1 MPLARCAWSALAG
14 CAMLFATSAQAATF
28 DFEEALYDNF
38 DTLTVDGVTFT
49 ADPAGFGDYG
59 TGFWFGADFVSGA
72 ALEVSPGASVIVDLP
87 AAAEFLQFGAA
98 VGDEGGALA
107 DLATIV
113 AYDGNGFQVFPASV
127 DEPLFGLGFGDAER
141 RFSFLGGGVRQV
153 VFSYDPFGSSV
164 LAVDN
169 LIYQPIPEPATW
181 VLLLAGSALVIARR
195 ARGVLNA

>member
-1 MPLARCAWSALAG
+1 
-14 CAMLFATSAQAATF
+14 MLFAAAAPAATF
-28 DFEEALYDNF
+28 YFEEALYDNF

-98 VGDEGGALA
+98 VGEEGGALG

-113 AYDGNGFQVFPASV
+113 AYDGDGIQVFPVSIE
-127 DEPLFGLGFGDAER
+127 EPLFGLGLGDAER

-153 VFSYDPFGSSV
+153 VFSYDLFGSSV

-195 ARGVLNA
+195 TRDVSNA